1 MKTKIYLTML
11 SILMSIQIV
20 IAQQVSYGDQIQSN
34 VSGNKIVDSSDLLP
48 TENTTIHFTADE
60 VALNNFRTKN
70 NTLIACSFIPGSD
83 NNIIC
88 STNTPVNGWGMMVA
102 QDNGKYTL
110 EKPIYKDGAE
120 IHSIAF
126 TDSDNGWAVGVMNN
140 YSSRNGVIFY
150 TEDGGITWNL
160 QTITGTGTKLN
171 KIEFTDSKNG
181 QVLGNRTIGDTTFK
195 IMLITTN
202 SGEVWK
208 QQNMAQ
214 FYGEGNS
221 SEPSML
227 VIK

>member
-1 MKTKIYLTML
+1 M
-11 SILMSIQIV
+11 
-20 IAQQVSYGDQIQSN
+20 
-34 VSGNKIVDSSDLLP
+34 
-48 TENTTIHFTADE
+48 TT
-60 VALNNFRTKN
+60 
-70 NTLIACSFIPGSD
+70 
-83 NNIIC
+83 
-88 STNTPVNGWGMMVA
+88 
-102 QDNGKYTL
+102 
-110 EKPIYKDGAE
+110 
-120 IHSIAF
+120 
-126 TDSDNGWAVGVMNN
+126 